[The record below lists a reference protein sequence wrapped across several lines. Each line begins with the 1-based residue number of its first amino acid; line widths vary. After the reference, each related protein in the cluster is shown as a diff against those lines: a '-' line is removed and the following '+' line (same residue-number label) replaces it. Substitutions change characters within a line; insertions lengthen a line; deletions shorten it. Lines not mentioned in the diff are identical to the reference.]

1 MITRTTRLGLLA
13 ATLAIVAS
21 ACSGSATPTPAAP
34 SVAPSVA
41 APSVAPSVAAPSVAA
56 SPSPDAASPSPAA
69 STSAGANLKIGVVT
83 DIGRVNDKG
92 FNQFS
97 YKGAQDGAAAIG
109 AANPP
114 VVVPKDQSE
123 YAADIQGFVGQSFDI
138 IVTVGFNLANA
149 TQDAALANPKINFIG
164 VDQSACVDATG
175 KVDPTF
181 GCKGDAKALLPNYHP
196 FVFKEDQAGYLAGI
210 VAGSA
215 TKTKII
221 GAIGGTTLCAA
232 CVRYIQGY
240 ELGAKSVDPSIVVKF
255 AYVTHDF
262 SNAAFG
268 DPVGGKSFAQN
279 FIKANKPDVLF
290 AVAGATGNGALDA
303 ACAANIYA
311 VGVDVDQHETYPN
324 AAKCIITSAMKNTGP
339 GVSDWIQAIANGKAG
354 ADVYDATNSGVAAAP
369 VTNVTLPDVQAKL
382 DAAVAAMKAGTLKTC
397 PDTGC
402 GVAK

>member
-1 MITRTTRLGLLA
+1 MTPRTNRLGLLA

-21 ACSGSATPTPAAP
+21 ACGGAAATPSP

-41 APSVAPSVAAPSVAA
+41 SVAPSVASVAPSVEPSVVVSA
-56 SPSPDAASPSPAA
+56 SPVASV
-69 STSAGANLKIGVVT
+69 SAGAALKIGVVT

-92 FNQFS
+92 FNEYS
-97 YKGAQDGAAAIG
+97 YKGAQDGATAIG
-109 AANPP
+109 AAAPP

-123 YAADIQGFVGQSFDI
+123 YAADIAGFVGQNFDI

-149 TQDAALANPKINFIG
+149 TQDAALANPKIKFIG

-181 GCKGDAKALLPNYHP
+181 GCKGDAKTLLPNYLP

-210 VAGSA
+210 IAGSA
-215 TKTKII
+215 TKTNVI

-240 ELGAKSVDPSIVVKF
+240 ELGAKSVNPAIVVKS

-268 DPVGGKSFAQN
+268 DPVGGKSFAQA

-303 ACAANIYA
+303 ACAAGIYA
-311 VGVDVDQHETYPN
+311 VGVDVDQYQSYPN
-324 AAKCIITSAMKNTGP
+324 ASKCIITSAEKKL
-339 GVSDWIQAIANGKAG
+339 VSAVSQAIQAIANGTSVPA
-354 ADVYDATNSGVAAAP
+354 VFDATNAGIGASP
-369 VTNVTLPDVQAKL
+369 ITNVQLPDVQAKL
-382 DAAVAAMKAGTLKTC
+382 DAAFAAMKAGTLKTC